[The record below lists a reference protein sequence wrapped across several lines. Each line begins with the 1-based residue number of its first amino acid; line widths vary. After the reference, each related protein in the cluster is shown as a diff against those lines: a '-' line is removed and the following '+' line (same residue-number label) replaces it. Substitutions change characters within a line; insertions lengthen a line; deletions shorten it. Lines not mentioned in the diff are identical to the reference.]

1 MNTGRALSLL
11 LLLFIGIA
19 SRAQTQPADAT
30 SSAAVFTDTVFH
42 RSPASLPSLPT
53 SLPSVHS
60 PKAAQKTDLKYDLTK
75 IGNRNVGAG
84 LDFYSLD
91 REIAM
96 GHDLAQ
102 EVEANSRVVNDPVI
116 NEYINRIG
124 QRLVANSD
132 ARVPFQIKVLEN
144 DEVNAFALPG
154 GFFFVNTG
162 LIEAAENEAG
172 LAGVMAHEIAHVAA
186 RHATKNATRNQIMN
200 MASIPLIM
208 FGGPA
213 VFAVRE
219 VMGFA
224 VPMGVLKFSRD
235 AEREADLLGIEYD
248 YQTGYDPTEFVRLFE
263 KFKAQEKG
271 KHSFIAKAFS
281 THPMTEDRIKRAQDE
296 IEEHLPPR
304 PDYVV
309 DTSEFEEIK
318 TRVIALDNRHKVDE
332 GNSGRPVLIQRGA
345 GQTPNQTSSDEDPNR
360 PTLHRK

>member
-1 MNTGRALSLL
+1 MNTGRGLSLL
-11 LLLFIGIA
+11 LLLSVGIA
-19 SRAQTQPADAT
+19 SQGQVQPTGAKPP
-30 SSAAVFTDTVFH
+30 AVTPPDTVFH
-42 RSPASLPSLPT
+42 RSPADLPSLPPLVT
-53 SLPSVHS
+53 AVGSPHS
-60 PKAAQKTDLKYDLTK
+60 AQKIDLKYDLAR
-75 IGNRNVGAG
+75 IGDRNVGSG
-84 LDFYSLD
+84 LDFYSLE

-102 EVEANSRVVNDPVI
+102 QVEASARVVRDPVI
-116 NEYINRIG
+116 NEYVNRVG

-132 ARVPFQIKVLEN
+132 ARVPFQIKVLED

-162 LIEAAENEAG
+162 LIEAADNEAG

-200 MASIPLIM
+200 MASIPLLM

-235 AEREADLLGIEYD
+235 AEREADLLGLEYD
-248 YQTGYDPTEFVRLFE
+248 YQTGYDPQEFVKLFE
-263 KFKAQEKG
+263 KFKTQEKG

-281 THPMTEDRIKRAQDE
+281 THPMTEDRIRRAQDE
-296 IEEHLPPR
+296 IQDHLPPR

-318 TRVIALDNRHKVDE
+318 ARVIALDNKHKVDE
-332 GNSGRPVLIQRGA
+332 GNIGRPVLVQRSAEG
-345 GQTPNQTSSDEDPNR
+345 TPDQTSGTNDSDR

>member
-1 MNTGRALSLL
+1 MNLGRALSLL
-11 LLLFIGIA
+11 LLLVNGIA
-19 SRAQTQPADAT
+19 LRAQIQRTVANPSTPPDI
-30 SSAAVFTDTVFH
+30 VFH
-42 RSPASLPSLPT
+42 RSPADLPSFPPLVTAVRWPQ
-53 SLPSVHS
+53 S
-60 PKAAQKTDLKYDLTK
+60 AQKVALKYDLTR

-91 REIAM
+91 REIEM
-96 GHDLAQ
+96 GRQLSQ
-102 EVEANSRVVNDPVI
+102 EIEANARVVHDPVI
-116 NEYINRIG
+116 NEYINRLG

-132 ARVPFQIKVLEN
+132 ARVPFQIKVLED

-162 LIEAAENEAG
+162 LIEAADNEAG
-172 LAGVMAHEIAHVAA
+172 LAGVMSHEIAHVAA
-186 RHATKNATRNQIMN
+186 RHATKNATRNQIFN
-200 MASIPLIM
+200 MASIPLLM

-248 YQTGYDPTEFVRLFE
+248 YQTGYDPEEFVKLFE
-263 KFKAQEKG
+263 KFKTQEKG

-281 THPMTEDRIKRAQDE
+281 THPMTEDRIKRAQNE

-304 PDYVV
+304 PDYIVN
-309 DTSEFEEIK
+309 TSEFDEIK
-318 TRVIALDNRHKVDE
+318 ARVIALDNKHKIDE
-332 GNSGRPVLIQRGA
+332 GNTGRPILIQREH
-345 GQTPNQTSSDEDPNR
+345 GQTPGQTSGDEDPDR

>member
-1 MNTGRALSLL
+1 MNTRRGFSLFLL
-11 LLLFIGIA
+11 LVIGIA
-19 SRAQTQPADAT
+19 AYGQVRPAD
-30 SSAAVFTDTVFH
+30 SSPQGPALPDTVFH
-42 RSPASLPSLPT
+42 RSPADLPSLPPLVT
-53 SLPSVHS
+53 TVRS
-60 PKAAQKTDLKYDLTK
+60 PHGAQKVDLKYDLTR
-75 IGNRNVGAG
+75 IGDRNVGGG

-96 GHDLAQ
+96 GRELAQ
-102 EVEANSRVVNDPVI
+102 QIEASSRVVRDPAI

-124 QRLVANSD
+124 QSLVANSD
-132 ARVPFQIKVLEN
+132 ARVPFEIKVLED

-162 LIEAAENEAG
+162 LIEAADNEAG

-200 MASIPLIM
+200 MASIPLMM

-248 YQTGYDPTEFVRLFE
+248 YETGYDPQEFVRLFE
-263 KFKAQEKG
+263 KFKSEEKG
-271 KHSFIAKAFS
+271 KHSFISKAFS
-281 THPMTEDRIKRAQDE
+281 THPMTEDRIKRAQEE
-296 IEEHLPPR
+296 IQDHLPPR

-309 DTSEFEEIK
+309 DTSEFQQIK
-318 TRVIALDNRHKVDE
+318 ARVVALDNKNKVDE
-332 GNSGRPVLIQRGA
+332 ANIGRPVLIQRTNEG
-345 GQTPNQTSSDEDPNR
+345 TPDKTSGNDDSDR

>member
-1 MNTGRALSLL
+1 MNLGRALSLL
-11 LLLFIGIA
+11 LLLFNGIGL
-19 SRAQTQPADAT
+19 RAQIQRTAT
-30 SSAAVFTDTVFH
+30 PVSTPPDIVFH
-42 RSPASLPSLPT
+42 RSPADLPSLPPLVT
-53 SLPSVHS
+53 AVRSPHS
-60 PKAAQKTDLKYDLTK
+60 AKKVDLKYDLTR
-75 IGNRNVGAG
+75 IGDRNVGAG

-91 REIAM
+91 REIEM
-96 GHDLAQ
+96 GRQLSQ
-102 EVEANSRVVNDPVI
+102 EIEASARIVSDPVI
-116 NEYINRIG
+116 TEYVNRIG

-132 ARVPFQIKVLEN
+132 AHVPFQIKVLED

-162 LIEAAENEAG
+162 LIEAADNEAG
-172 LAGVMAHEIAHVAA
+172 LVMAHEIAHVAA
-186 RHATKNATRNQIMN
+186 RHATKNATRSQIFN

-235 AEREADLLGIEYD
+235 AEREADFLGIEYD
-248 YQTGYDPTEFVRLFE
+248 YQTGYDPQEFVKLFE
-263 KFKAQEKG
+263 KFKTQEKG

-281 THPMTEDRIKRAQDE
+281 THPMTEDRIKRAQNE

-304 PDYVV
+304 PEYVV
-309 DTSEFEEIK
+309 NTSEFDDIRA
-318 TRVIALDNRHKVDE
+318 RVIALDNKHKVDE
-332 GNSGRPVLIQRGA
+332 GNTGRPVLVQRDH
-345 GQTPNQTSSDEDPNR
+345 GQTSGQTSGDEDPNR

>member
-1 MNTGRALSLL
+1 MKIGRGVSLL
-11 LLLFIGIA
+11 LLLFSGIA
-19 SRAQTQPADAT
+19 SYSQSQAIDES
-30 SSAAVFTDTVFH
+30 SSATTPPDTVFH
-42 RSPASLPSLPT
+42 RSPADLPSLPPLVT
-53 SLPSVHS
+53 SVRS
-60 PKAAQKTDLKYDLTK
+60 PRASQKIDLKYDLSR
-75 IGNRNVGAG
+75 IGDRNVGAG
-84 LDFYSLD
+84 LDFYSLE

-102 EVEANSRVVNDPVI
+102 QVEASARVVHDPVI
-116 NEYINRIG
+116 NEYINRVG

-132 ARVPFQIKVLEN
+132 ARVPFQIKVLED

-162 LIEAAENEAG
+162 LIEAADNEAG

-200 MASIPLIM
+200 MASIPLLM

-248 YQTGYDPTEFVRLFE
+248 YQTGYDPQEFVKLFE
-263 KFKAQEKG
+263 KFKTQEKG

-281 THPMTEDRIKRAQDE
+281 THPMTDDRIKRAQDE
-296 IEEHLPPR
+296 IQDHLPPR

-318 TRVIALDNRHKVDE
+318 ARVIALDNKHKVNE
-332 GNSGRPVLIQRGA
+332 GDPGRPVLVQRSAEG
-345 GQTPNQTSSDEDPNR
+345 TRDKTSGNDDSDR

>member
-11 LLLFIGIA
+11 FLLFGTA
-19 SRAQTQPADAT
+19 LLAQTPPTEAKT
-30 SSAAVFTDTVFH
+30 STAVFPDTVFH
-42 RSPASLPSLPT
+42 RSPASLPSIPP
-53 SLPSVHS
+53 SLVSVHS
-60 PKAAQKTDLKYDLTK
+60 PHPTQKIDLKYDLTR

-102 EVEANSRVVNDPVI
+102 QVEASARVVRDPVI
-116 NEYINRIG
+116 NEYVNRVG

-132 ARVPFQIKVLEN
+132 ARVPFQIKVLED

-162 LIEAAENEAG
+162 LIEAADNEAG

-200 MASIPLIM
+200 MASIPLMM

-248 YQTGYDPTEFVRLFE
+248 YQTGYDPEEFVKLFE
-263 KFKAQEKG
+263 KFKTQEKG
-271 KHSFIAKAFS
+271 KHSFISKAFS
-281 THPMTEDRIKRAQDE
+281 THPMTEDRIKRAQNE
-296 IEEHLPPR
+296 IEEYLPPR
-304 PDYVV
+304 ADYVV
-309 DTSEFEEIK
+309 DTSEFQEIK
-318 TRVIALDNRHKVDE
+318 ARVIALDNRRKVDE
-332 GNSGRPVLIQRGA
+332 GNTGQPVLIQRGPE
-345 GQTPNQTSSDEDPNR
+345 QTPSKTPGDEDPSR